1 MSQAGVLTHIVAAD
15 EDDIVAVGE
24 SLKPTD
30 EWSGLERRG
39 LDIAKIV
46 MLHTLLTGDEFELAA
61 GLYEPLYIGSTDAI
75 VLKLADR
82 VTEKLATLDEEA
94 LTEVAT
100 ELAATADF
108 EMEGWPEEEI
118 EALIMELADLAQLAM
133 SQEQSLY
140 VWLHPLLT

>member
-1 MSQAGVLTHIVAAD
+1 MSQTGVLTHIVAAD

-46 MLHTLLTGDEFELAA
+46 MLLTLLTSDEFELAA